1 MTKTKTK
8 KESFLAGV
16 NKEIKKVKWP
26 TGKEMIR
33 QTVTVIGFVVFLMV
47 FFLVVDSLISMGI
60 NLFIN

>member
-1 MTKTKTK
+1 MTKTK

-26 TGKEMIR
+26 TGKEMLS
-33 QTVTVIGFVVFLMV
+33 QTGTVIGFVLFLMA
-47 FFLVVDSLISMGI
+47 FFLVVDSIISMGI